1 VLNPSPDVPTIDV
14 PTIDVPTIDVPTIDV
29 LPTML
34 SFSPSLLTTGESAVA
49 EDPSRSSSLLWG
61 LLAVLLAWGSLPGW
75 GPLAGPATVHT
86 AAAQQTVC
94 PGQEGA
100 AAISCIQ
107 ANYSPSGT
115 LGYDTARD
123 TMFANIDAGSS
134 GELEGVYSGFTI
146 TLTPGED
153 PTQDAFSKGINTE
166 HVFPQSK
173 GAGTEPQRSDMH
185 NLRPAREEVN
195 SGRGNVPFGESPD
208 AQTDAWYFE
217 DSTRSAVPGSGIDAW
232 SERLGQS
239 AFEPREAKEGDIA
252 RAALYFYAVY
262 RPSADDAFFDGMKD
276 QLLQWHAADPV
287 TQAELTRSE
296 EIAQRQGNENPFVLD
311 ETLAGRAFSGGGD
324 PPPGAPTAEALFI
337 SELSDAENDFT
348 AEFFEIYNDSTGA
361 VDLAAAGGKIVQDL
375 RDGDQ
380 VFTFDF
386 GTDETEACQS
396 TVVPAKGTLVI
407 GRGATLADFEAE
419 WGSLPGGANYCAFNQ
434 NSFFPGTNERSWE
447 LRVGGTPGEP
457 DGTLLGS
464 SPQFDNIEGSRA
476 YQDLSQEAPWIQGE
490 PLASAT
496 PGTLDDGQ
504 VLPVEI
510 ARFEATATETGAR
523 LTWQTASETN
533 NAGFEVQHREAVGG
547 ASRGAEAPTWT
558 QVGYVESK
566 APGGSATETQSYS
579 FAVENLPVG
588 THQFRLKQ
596 VDLDGSPTL
605 TDPVSVDIQMQE
617 ALRLTAPAPNPTS
630 GTATFSFA
638 VREQSETR
646 IRLYNTLGQQVATVY
661 EGAPQ
666 AGEEQRAQI
675 DVGGLSSGTYF
686 LRLSADGQTQ
696 IRRLTVVR

>member
-1 VLNPSPDVPTIDV
+1 MMAFLLFM
-14 PTIDVPTIDVPTIDV
+14 
-29 LPTML
+29 LPTMTAL
-34 SFSPSLLTTGESAVA
+34 FSSRPTPGESVVA
-49 EDPSRSSSLLWG
+49 EVPSRSRPLLSG
-61 LLAVLLAWGSLPGW
+61 LLAVLLAW

-86 AAAQQTVC
+86 AVAQQAVC
-94 PGQEGA
+94 EGQEGA

-107 ANYSPSGT
+107 AGYSPSGT

-123 TMFANIDAGSS
+123 TMFAHIDSGSS

-173 GAGTEPQRSDMH
+173 GAGTEPRKSDMH

-195 SGRGNVPFGESPD
+195 SARGNVPFGESPD

-239 AFEPREAKEGDIA
+239 DFEPREAKEGDIA
-252 RAALYFYAVY
+252 RAAFYFYAVY
-262 RPSADDAFFDGMKD
+262 QPSANDAFFDGMKD
-276 QLLQWHAADPV
+276 QLLQWHASDPV
-287 TQAELTRSE
+287 TEAELTRSE

-311 ETLAGRAFSGGGD
+311 ETLAERAFSGGGN
-324 PPPGAPTAEALFI
+324 PPPGAPTAGALFI
-337 SELSDAENDFT
+337 SELSDAEGDFR
-348 AEFFEIYNDSTGA
+348 AEFFEVHNDSTGA

-375 RDGDQ
+375 RGGDQ

-386 GTDETEACQS
+386 GTDETEACES
-396 TVVPAKGTLVI
+396 TVVPPKGTLVI
-407 GRGATLADFEAE
+407 GRGASLSDFEAE
-419 WGSLPGGANYCAFNQ
+419 WGSLPDGANYCAFNQ

-464 SPQFDNIEGSRA
+464 SPQFDNIEGGRA
-476 YQDLSQEAPWIQGE
+476 YQDLSQDNPWVQGE

-510 ARFEATATETGAR
+510 ARFEATATERGAR

-533 NAGFEVQHREAVGG
+533 NAGFEVQRQKENG
-547 ASRGAEAPTWT
+547 WT
-558 QVGYVESK
+558 KIGYVQSK
-566 APGGSATETQSYS
+566 APGGSATETQSYD
-579 FAVENLPVG
+579 FAATGLPVG

-596 VDLDGSPTL
+596 VDLDGSSTII
-605 TDPVSVDIQMQE
+605 DPVSVSIDMQE
-617 ALRLTAPAPNPTS
+617 AVKLEAPAPNPTS

-638 VREQSETR
+638 VKEQAETR
-646 IRLYNTLGQQVATVY
+646 IRLYNILGQKVATAY
-661 EGAPQ
+661 KGIPQ

-675 DVGGLSSGTYF
+675 DVSSLSSGTYF